1 MQTQRDHV
9 HAHQFQMGRMGC
21 ALVLGDAN
29 TAEHPSRRAW
39 VGLLV
44 GVLVAVLATAGF
56 AGYGWLM
63 PGGNKRWKAAGAII
77 VEKETGTRYVYLDG
91 VLHPTL
97 NLTSAMLIQGS
108 RSTLT
113 LTSRNSLKGVPHGSP
128 IGLPGAPQ
136 VLPTTQDLVRG
147 PWLACLAGSV
157 PGGPAD
163 GVGINLDPAA
173 PFAALAA
180 DRFTLVD
187 GEDAHYLIWRG
198 RKHRIT
204 DRVVPVALGVTNAE
218 PARAPARWL
227 GALPD
232 GDPIGVPEITG
243 TGDDG
248 PPVAGR
254 RHPLGQLFTQPSPS
268 GAEQLFVLRPDGLAA
283 VSRTAF
289 LLLGAGSRGDP
300 VALQAGDVVAAPR
313 SGDRSLAGLLPDLDR
328 ARYDEPGGRVLCARQ
343 SPAGAQAVDTAMVFT
358 DRAHSALRADGTPA
372 VRARPGTG
380 MVVLPVPVAPL
391 QPVPDLCLVSD
402 EGVRFRLP
410 DNDTLSALRL
420 AGTPPVPFPAGLL
433 ETVPE
438 GPVLSRKAIATNR
451 GRVTS

>member
-9 HAHQFQMGRMGC
+9 HAHQFQMGRMSC
-21 ALVLGDAN
+21 ALVLGDPD

-44 GVLVAVLATAGF
+44 GILVAVLVAAGF
-56 AGYGWLM
+56 AGYGWLV
-63 PGGNKRWKAAGAII
+63 PGGNKQWRAAGAII

-108 RSTLT
+108 RSRIT
-113 LTSRNSLKGVPHGSP
+113 LTSRNSLKGVPHGAP

-136 VLPTTQDLVRG
+136 VLPTAQDLVRG

-173 PFAALAA
+173 PFAALAG

-187 GEDAHYLIWRG
+187 GADSHYLVWRG

-204 DRVVPVALGVTNAE
+204 DQVVPVALGATNAE

-227 GALPD
+227 DTLPD
-232 GDPIGVPEITG
+232 GDPIGVPEING
-243 TGDDG
+243 TGDGG

-254 RHPLGQLFTQPSPS
+254 EYRVGQLFTQPSS
-268 GAEQLFVLRPDGLAA
+268 GAEQLFVLRPDGLTA

-289 LLLGAGSRGDP
+289 LLLKAGSRGDP
-300 VALQAGDVVAAPR
+300 VALEAADVVAAPR

-328 ARYDEPGGRVLCARQ
+328 ARYDEPGDRVLCARQ
-343 SPAGAQAVDTAMVFT
+343 SPAGAQAVDTAVVFT
-358 DRAHSALRADGTPA
+358 DRAHSALRADGTPT
-372 VRARPGTG
+372 VHARPGTG
-380 MVVLPVPVAPL
+380 MVVLPVPVPPL
-391 QPVPDLCLVSD
+391 QPLRDLCLVSD

-420 AGTPPVPFPAGLL
+420 AGTPPVPFPAELL
-433 ETVPE
+433 TTVPE

-451 GRVTS
+451 ERVTS